1 MINKDRL
8 IEQAKNLGFISE
20 FLCNKPYKY
29 NSKEKLRWLFWMCE
43 LQQWFR
49 NKHNIYI
56 EILFDQTSTPKFCFE
71 ICKYKDFMIFEKVKV
86 EEWYLYRTY
95 EECLEESLKE
105 SLKLI

>member
-1 MINKDRL
+1 MKEQL
-8 IEQAKNLGFISE
+8 IELAKNKGFISI
-20 FLCNKPYKY
+20 FLHNKPYKY
-29 NSKEKLRWLFWMCE
+29 NTRENIRWYFWLCE

-49 NKHNIYI
+49 NNHNIYI
-56 EILFDQTSTPKFCFE
+56 DILTDQTTQPKFCFE
-71 ICKYKDFMIFEKVKV
+71 ICKYTHFGNYEKIQV